1 MYLPEYTI
9 TNKILNLVAEIE
21 SSKSAIESIFILP
34 FSRDSLRKE
43 SKEKKIYNLLL
54 LEDFDISLVDIKRHF
69 DSISPHLNS
78 EILQAIDLI
87 EQVEYL
93 SKKKDS
99 FENKVLQ
106 INSSLNSASYSQ
118 NGVLYRTLKINGR
131 VLPEEILAS
140 LRSFYQFL
148 ESKDASEIHPLLV
161 SGMIFSYF
169 EKIIP
174 FQNFSSLTASLACEV
189 YLHSRNYSIIDI
201 IPYQENFY
209 LKKFKINEII
219 VNMCEVEDF
228 TEWLEFFL
236 SSVSFQLTIIKEK
249 FQLLSKQSKDSQVS
263 HIEKL
268 TPRQKKLY
276 QYLLDY
282 KFLQNSQFPL
292 LFPEISEDSILR
304 DLKVLKDLN
313 LVVKTGK
320 TKSSKY
326 ELFE

>member
-1 MYLPEYTI
+1 MYLPEFSI

-21 SSKSAIESIFILP
+21 KSRSLIENTFILP
-34 FSRDSLRKE
+34 FSRESLKKE

-54 LEDFDISLVDIKRHF
+54 LEDFDITITDVKRHL
-69 DSISPHLNS
+69 DSISPHLNP
-78 EILQAIDLI
+78 EILQVIDTLEHI
-87 EQVEYL
+87 EYL
-93 SKKKDS
+93 AKKKDS
-99 FENKVLQ
+99 FENKVLV
-106 INSSLNSASYSQ
+106 INSSLTNE
-118 NGVLYRTLKINGR
+118 NVLYRTIKFPGR
-131 VLPEEILAS
+131 VMPEEILAS
-140 LRSFYQFL
+140 LRIFYQFL
-148 ESKDASEIHPLLV
+148 DSTDASEIHPLIV
-161 SGMIFSYF
+161 AGIIYAYF

-174 FQNFSSLTASLACEV
+174 FQSYSSLTSSLASEI
-189 YLHSRNYSIIDI
+189 YLNSKGFQLIEI
-201 IPYQENFY
+201 IPYQENLY
-209 LKKFKINEII
+209 LNRFKQNEII
-219 VNMCEVEDF
+219 SNLCEAEDF

-236 SSVSFQLTIIKEK
+236 YSVSFQLTYIKEK

-263 HIEKL
+263 HLEKL

-282 KFLQNSQFPL
+282 KFIQNSQFPL

>member
-1 MYLPEYTI
+1 MYLPEFSI

-21 SSKSAIESIFILP
+21 KSRSLIENTFILP

-54 LEDFDISLVDIKRHF
+54 LEDFDITDTDIKRHL

-78 EILQAIDLI
+78 DILQVIDTLEHI
-87 EQVEYL
+87 EYL
-93 SKKKDS
+93 SKKRDS
-99 FENKVLQ
+99 FENKVFT
-106 INSSLNSASYSQ
+106 INSSLTNE
-118 NGVLYRTLKINGR
+118 NVLYRTLKIPGR
-131 VLPEEILAS
+131 VMPEEILAS
-140 LRSFYQFL
+140 LKFFYQFL
-148 ESKDASEIHPLLV
+148 ESTDASEIHPLLV
-161 SGMIFSYF
+161 SGIIYAYF

-174 FQNFSSLTASLACEV
+174 FQNYSSLTASLASEI
-189 YLHSRNYSIIDI
+189 YLFSKGYQLIEI

-209 LKKFKINEII
+209 LNRFKQNEII
-219 VNMCEVEDF
+219 SNLCEIEDF

-236 SSVSFQLTIIKEK
+236 YSVSFQLTYIKEK

-282 KFLQNSQFPL
+282 KFIQNSQFPL